1 MLLSYYLFVLPP
13 KRGASC
19 KGTAYASFPSE
30 WVSFRASSPDERVA
44 LVRSDFLLWLSLD
57 GVALSTS
64 HIYKE
69 NNMKKNHWKVAVII
83 GFVICVFNI
92 LLLSKIDGD
101 VKRLA
106 KANIKETLLGKVSAY
121 QSYQSSNDSTNV
133 LKLKELQIV
142 DGSGNPV
149 IVLSTDEFGNGVIAV
164 NNLMG
169 RLSTVVTASEAG
181 GIVST
186 ISSSDPE
193 AGIAALGIDET
204 GGAVITS
211 NATSTTI
218 QTGSGVGVSNE
229 LIIGTAEAMPGF
241 AYLGLDNEGNG
252 ALRIAG
258 SEGGYFSAYIDT
270 AGNGIAETHGK
281 GFVPR
286 WSSEQTLKQPGL
298 IGDLDGDGD
307 VDFQDFLLFA
317 TNFGKTN

>member
-1 MLLSYYLFVLPP
+1 
-13 KRGASC
+13 
-19 KGTAYASFPSE
+19 
-30 WVSFRASSPDERVA
+30 
-44 LVRSDFLLWLSLD
+44 
-57 GVALSTS
+57 
-64 HIYKE
+64 
-69 NNMKKNHWKVAVII
+69 MKKNHWKVAVII

-92 LLLSKIDGD
+92 FLLSKIDGD

-121 QSYQSSNDSTNV
+121 QSHQSSNDSSNV

-149 IVLSTDEFGNGVIAV
+149 IVLSTDEFGNGVIAI

-270 AGNGIAETHGK
+270 AGNGVAETHGK

-286 WSSEQTLKQPGL
+286 WSSEQIMKQPGL

-307 VDFQDFLLFA
+307 VDFQDFLLFSA
-317 TNFGKTN
+317 NFGKTN